1 MESDIKDITGQRFG
15 SLVALNITEN
25 RTSNRNVIWKC
36 QCDCGKLVDVS
47 GSSLR
52 KGHTKSCGCFSFR
65 VRKYDPIPN
74 QSYGYLTFKTEAPR
88 IITPHK
94 TIKAGYWDC
103 ICGKE
108 VIKSY
113 QEVCNGSITSCGCMK
128 GKSGIADI
136 TNQKFDRLTALRRTD
151 KRQTGGY
158 LWECICECGTERLAT
173 VGALNSG
180 QARSCGCLR
189 VDMNTTHGMTG
200 TPTYSSYRSMLE
212 RIGNSKF
219 DEWYSDVEIVPE
231 WDMSKGGSFENF
243 LKDMGERPEGTSLNR
258 VNGSKVYGP
267 DTCEWA
273 TLSMQSFDQKKSKVN
288 TSGRTGVHFSESG
301 QKWVAQIKKNRV
313 VTQVYRGDSFEEAC
327 KARTAAEIEYFG
339 FSKE

>member
-1 MESDIKDITGQRFG
+1 MKDISGKRFG
-15 SLVALNITEN
+15 SLIAIEPTDIRDKSRSVMW
-25 RTSNRNVIWKC
+25 RCK
-36 QCDCGKLVDVS
+36 CDCGNEHLGS
-47 GSSLR
+47 GANLR
-52 KGHTKSCGCFSFR
+52 DGTIKSCGCFSFR
-65 VRKYDPIPN
+65 ERKHQPIQGQTYGFLSYVDEAERIVRP
-74 QSYGYLTFKTEAPR
+74 SKTV
-88 IITPHK
+88 
-94 TIKAGYWDC
+94 KAGNFIC
-103 ICGKE
+103 ICGKN
-108 VIKSY
+108 VVKPF
-113 QEVCNGSITSCGCMK
+113 QDVCIGQITSCGCMK

-151 KRQTGGY
+151 QRQTGGY
-158 LWECICECGTERLAT
+158 LWECVCECGTERLAT

-212 RIGNSKF
+212 RIGNNKF
-219 DEWYSDVEIVPE
+219 DEWYSDVEIAPE

-258 VNGSKVYGP
+258 INGSKVYGP

-288 TSGRTGVHFSESG
+288 TSGRTGVYFSESG
-301 QKWVAQIKKNRV
+301 HKWVAQIKKNKV

-327 KARTAAEIEYFG
+327 EARTAAEIEYFG

>member
-1 MESDIKDITGQRFG
+1 MAEDISGQRFG
-15 SLVALNITEN
+15 SLVAIEDTGE
-25 RTSNRNVIWKC
+25 RTSNRQAIWKC
-36 QCDCGKLVDVS
+36 QCDCGKEHVAS
-47 GSSLR
+47 ARSL
-52 KGHTKSCGCFSFR
+52 KSGHTKSCGCFSFR
-65 VRKYDPIPN
+65 PRKYDPKV
-74 QSYGYLTFKTEAPR
+74 SEKYGHLVFKGEAPR
-88 IITPHK
+88 IVTPHK

-103 ICGKE
+103 VCGKE
-108 VIKSY
+108 IIKSY

-151 KRQTGGY
+151 RKQTGGY
-158 LWECICECGTERLAT
+158 LWECVCECGTERLAT

-212 RIGNSKF
+212 RVGNSKF
-219 DEWYSDVEIVPE
+219 DEWYSDVEIAPE

-243 LKDMGERPEGTSLNR
+243 LKDMGERPQGTSLNR
-258 VNGSKVYGP
+258 INGAKIYSKE
-267 DTCEWA
+267 TCEWA
-273 TLSMQSFDQKKSKVN
+273 TLSMQSFDQKRSKVN
-288 TSGRTGVHFSESG
+288 TSGRTGVYQVKETG
-301 QKWVAQIKKNRV
+301 RWVAEIKKNRI
-313 VTQVYRGDSFEEAC
+313 VTEVYRGDSFEEAC
-327 KARTAAEIEYFG
+327 KARTEAEIEYFG